1 MDFNYL
7 LNYLK
12 YSSFIQSGTFLFSL
26 IPIFITLFLK
36 RTALHNCTCKSN
48 CYDYINFAAVSL
60 SVCCA
65 LEFLNICLQD
75 VHLFTALNVWM
86 AFNHN
91 VNMFLLSTPP
101 QKIMRAHAHTH
112 THISLIQYSSFKKW
126 TWNLPGNI
134 GCSIDIGPRGW
145 LRHCATSRKVAISI
159 PDVITGIFQWHN
171 PGRNMALGLTQPLK
185 GIYSW
190 LEKAAGS

>member
-75 VHLFTALNVWM
+75 VHLLTPLNVWM
-86 AFNHN
+86 TFNCN
-91 VNMFLLSTPP
+91 INMFLLSNITTT
-101 QKIMRAHAHTH
+101 KIMPTHTH
-112 THISLIQYSSFKKW
+112 THTWISLIQYSSINGWKC
-126 TWNLPGNI
+126 NLSLNI
-134 GCSIDIGPRGW
+134 RILMQLHARSW
-145 LRHCATSRKVAISI
+145 LRHCTTS
-159 PDVITGIFQWHN
+159 
-171 PGRNMALGLTQPLK
+171 
-185 GIYSW
+185 
-190 LEKAAGS
+190 

>member
-65 LEFLNICLQD
+65 LEFLNICLQY
-75 VHLFTALNVWM
+75 VHLLTTLNVWM
-86 AFNHN
+86 TFNCN
-91 VNMFLLSTPP
+91 VSMCLLSSYTP
-101 QKIMRAHAHTH
+101 KIYAYVVPLGRGFWTPEWHTVWVFL
-112 THISLIQYSSFKKW
+112 ISGGGSDGPERFDWRKLI
-126 TWNLPGNI
+126 T
-134 GCSIDIGPRGW
+134 
-145 LRHCATSRKVAISI
+145 
-159 PDVITGIFQWHN
+159 TG
-171 PGRNMALGLTQPLK
+171 TQRLQDADTVK
-185 GIYSW
+185 S
-190 LEKAAGS
+190 